1 MPSSGKTVAL
11 CVTGSIAA
19 YKAVEVARLLIK
31 ARVKVVPVMTRSA
44 EKFVGPATLAGI
56 CGERVYDDMWDPSF
70 SGEMHVAIANRADVV
85 AIVPATADF
94 LARLAQGRADDLIT
108 ALVLSSKGPV
118 LVAPAMHPRMW
129 SNPATVANVGTL
141 RKQGK
146 IGLIGPVDGEVA
158 SGERGIGRM
167 AEPAVIADAIIYAI
181 RQISDYEGRHL
192 LISAGPTIED
202 LDPVRF
208 LGNRSSGKMGFAI
221 AEAAAA
227 RGAKVT
233 LVAGPVSLPTP
244 PGNVRRM
251 DVRGALEMR
260 EAMHRTGGQG
270 HGEPDVVIMC
280 AAVADYR
287 AKEIAPVKIKKGEEE
302 LSIELVK
309 NPDILAEI
317 GKMRGA
323 RRSPVL
329 VGFAVESG
337 DDDAI
342 AAYAK
347 KKLIEKSVDIIV
359 ANAADVAF
367 GGDDNRAL
375 FVERTKVEAMPSMSK
390 RALADRILDRVMDT
404 LKKVD

>member
-1 MPSSGKTVAL
+1 MTAPSTGKTVAL
-11 CVTGSIAA
+11 AVTGSIAA

-31 ARVKVVPVMTRSA
+31 SGVKVIPVMTKSA
-44 EKFVGPATLAGI
+44 EKFVGPATFAGI

-70 SGEMHVAIANRADVV
+70 SGEMHIAIANRADAV
-85 AIVPATADF
+85 AVVPATADF

-129 SNPATVANVGTL
+129 SNPATVANVETL

-146 IGLIGPVDGEVA
+146 ISLIGPVDGEVA
-158 SGERGIGRM
+158 SGERGVGRLS
-167 AEPAVIADAIIYAI
+167 EPDAIAEAIVYSI
-181 RQISDYEGRHL
+181 RQISDLSGRHL
-192 LISAGPTIED
+192 LISAGPTVED

-221 AEAAAA
+221 AERAAA
-227 RGAKVT
+227 RGAQVT
-233 LVAGPVSLPTP
+233 LVTGPVSLPTP
-244 PGNVRRM
+244 RGVART

-260 EAMHRTGGQG
+260 DALQREIGKASA
-270 HGEPDVVIMC
+270 VVMC

-287 AKEIAPVKIKKGEEE
+287 PKEIAVTKIKKSGDAI
-302 LSIELVK
+302 SIDLIK
-309 NPDILAEI
+309 NPDILAEM
-317 GKMRGA
+317 GAGRGA
-323 RRSPVL
+323 KKSPVL

-337 DDDAI
+337 DDAKI

-347 KKLIEKSVDIIV
+347 DKLAKKMVDLVI
-359 ANAADVAF
+359 ANGADVAF

-375 FVERTKVEAMPSMSK
+375 FVSQAGVDAQPVMSK
-390 RALADRILDRVMDT
+390 LRLADRILDRVLDM

>member
-1 MPSSGKTVAL
+1 MSAAPVSEKTVAL
-11 CVTGSIAA
+11 AVTGSIAA

-31 ARVKVVPVMTRSA
+31 AGVKVIPVMTRSA
-44 EKFVGPATLAGI
+44 EKFVGPATFAGI

-70 SGEMHVAIANRADVV
+70 SGEMHIAVANRADVV
-85 AIVPATADF
+85 AVV
-94 LARLAQGRADDLIT
+94 RLAQGRADDLIT

-129 SNPATVANVGTL
+129 ANPATSANVETL

-146 IGLIGPVDGEVA
+146 IRLIGPVDGAVA
-158 SGERGIGRM
+158 SGERGVGRM
-167 AEPAVIADAIIYAI
+167 AEPEAIADAILCSVS
-181 RQISDYEGRHL
+181 QISDYSGRHL

-227 RGAKVT
+227 RGAQVT

-287 AKEIAPVKIKKGEEE
+287 PQEVAPAKIKKGDDKI
-302 LSIELVK
+302 SIDLVK

-323 RRSPVL
+323 RKSPVL
-329 VGFAVESG
+329 VGFAIESG

-342 AAYAK
+342 VRYAK
-347 KKLIEKSVDIIV
+347 KKLVEKSVDIIV
-359 ANAADVAF
+359 ANAAGTAF

-375 FVERTKVEAMPSMSK
+375 FVEKANVEGMPSMSK